1 MHQKRISAPRSW
13 PIAKKTSK
21 WVVAPSPGAH
31 SKHAVPMLIVLRD
44 ILSLADNA
52 KEAKRILHKGD
63 VKVNGRIIKDHKAH
77 VGLFDVLSV
86 AGTNYRMLPNPRGK
100 YELIQISD
108 DEAQSKLA
116 RIDNITVLKGGT
128 FQYNL
133 HDGTNMVLE
142 EKHDTG
148 DSLVLSLPDYRL
160 IERHERKPGSIAMV
174 VAGKHSGETGTIVE
188 VKKTTG
194 SRPNMVTIERDDV
207 RFETIED
214 YVFVTGSSGV

>member
-13 PIAKKTSK
+13 PIAKKTST

-31 SKHAVPMLIVLRD
+31 SKHAVPMLVVLRD
-44 ILSLADNA
+44 ILNLADNA

-63 VKVNGRIIKDHKAH
+63 VVVNGRIVRDYKAH

-86 AGTNYRMLPNPRGK
+86 AGASYRMLPTPRGK
-100 YELIQISD
+100 YELTQISE

-116 RIDNITVLKGGT
+116 RIDNITVVKGGR

-133 HDGTNMVLE
+133 HDGTNLLLQ
-142 EKHDTG
+142 EKHATG
-148 DSLVLSLPDYRL
+148 DSLVLSLPDHHL
-160 IERHERKPGSIAMV
+160 IERYERKPGSTAMV
-174 VAGKHSGETGTIVE
+174 VGGRHSGETGTIVE
-188 VKKTTG
+188 LKKTTG
-194 SRPNMVTIERDDV
+194 SRPNMITIERDDV
-207 RFETIED
+207 RFETIAD